1 MKKYNIRTEQ
11 PRDFKIVENLT
22 REAFW
27 NVYRPGCVEY
37 FVLHHYRN
45 DPSFIPEL
53 SFVMEVDGQIIGT

>member
-27 NVYRPGCVEY
+27 NVYRSCNGGAFCPPPLQERPKLHPGTLAC
-37 FVLHHYRN
+37 HG
-45 DPSFIPEL
+45 S
-53 SFVMEVDGQIIGT
+53 